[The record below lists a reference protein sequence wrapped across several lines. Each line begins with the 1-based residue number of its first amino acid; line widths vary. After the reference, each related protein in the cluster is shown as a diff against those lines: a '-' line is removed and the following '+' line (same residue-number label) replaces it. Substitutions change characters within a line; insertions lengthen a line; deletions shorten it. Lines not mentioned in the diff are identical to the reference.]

1 MNRANPSQWHG
12 RKNSAG
18 QLASIE
24 KHFVFTDFDTALAFA
39 NRVAA
44 IAAQENHHP
53 SLLLQWGSCV
63 VRWSTHD
70 AGNTVTERD
79 IACAEQCQALYQQ
92 TQKSS

>member
-24 KHFVFTDFDTALAFA
+24 KHFVFADFDTALAFA

-53 SLLLQWGSCV
+53 TLLLQWGSCV

-70 AGNTVTERD
+70 AGNLVTPRD
-79 IACAEQCQALYQQ
+79 VRCAELTDAAYG
-92 TQKSS
+92 